1 MGAPNTAYANVDAH
15 LVNTGGGCITISVA
29 AGSTV
34 PCYSVPLPCKIAY
47 ITQGFATASVVRWGV
62 NASTTCSLG
71 AVVPTVVAPSLGTP
85 SSVEVAIDDLSKVWV
100 NSAVAACLG
109 ITYVH

>member
-1 MGAPNTAYANVDAH
+1 MVLPNTAYANVDAH
-15 LVNTGGGCITISVA
+15 LVNTGGGCVAISVA

-34 PCYSVPLPCKIAY
+34 PCYSVPLPAKIAY
-47 ITQGFATASVVRWGV
+47 ISQGFATASVVRWGV
-62 NASTTCSLG
+62 NASVTASLG

-85 SSVEVAIDDLSKVWV
+85 ASVEVAIDDVSKIWV
-100 NSAVAACLG
+100 YSAVAACLG

>member
-1 MGAPNTAYANVDAH
+1 MANTVYANVDSH
-15 LVNTGGGCITISVA
+15 QVSTGGGCTAISVT

-34 PCYSVPLPCKIAY
+34 PCYSVPLPAKIVY
-47 ITQGFATASVVRWGV
+47 ISQGLATASVVRWGV
-62 NASTTCSLG
+62 NSSATTSLG

-85 SSVEVAIDDLSKVWV
+85 SSVEVAIDDVSKVWV
-100 NSAVAACLG
+100 YSAVAACLG